1 MAVELYKHNAYAYE
15 QIEEKLKTS
24 NRTCVIHPTGS
35 GKSFIAIK
43 WLYENRNRNC
53 LFLTSQ
59 KPIIDQIIRHIE
71 SCGLTLNDFPN
82 LKFDLYQN
90 ITEQV
95 AKTYSTDCIVLDE
108 FHRCGAPEWGKG
120 LDVLLNNNSNAKVLG
135 FSATPIRYLDDCR
148 NMTEELF
155 DNNIASQITLV
166 EAVAKGILPLPTY
179 INALYS
185 FDEDI
190 QRIQKKINRLAS
202 ESDRKLFQEKFDS
215 AKRLLEKSEGL
226 EKVFSKNITKSN
238 GRFIVFCRDVEHMN
252 RMIEE
257 SKNWFESVN
266 DNIDIYS
273 VISTNK
279 DFDNRNSIESFET
292 SNNDHLKLLFCV
304 NMLNEGLHVNN
315 IDGVIMLRPTISPI
329 IYLQQ
334 LGRALSVGHNEHPLI
349 FDIVNNSL
357 GIKDIDKFYEQ
368 VKRQIQAGTNNP
380 AISGYKDI
388 DIGSFKVI
396 DEMSSMI
403 DLFDI
408 IDKSLTKETYDNSK
422 EKKTI

>member
-1 MAVELYKHNAYAYE
+1 
-15 QIEEKLKTS
+15 
-24 NRTCVIHPTGS
+24 
-35 GKSFIAIK
+35 
-43 WLYENRNRNC
+43 
-53 LFLTSQ
+53 
-59 KPIIDQIIRHIE
+59 
-71 SCGLTLNDFPN
+71 
-82 LKFDLYQN
+82 
-90 ITEQV
+90 
-95 AKTYSTDCIVLDE
+95 
-108 FHRCGAPEWGKG
+108 
-120 LDVLLNNNSNAKVLG
+120 
-135 FSATPIRYLDDCR
+135 
-148 NMTEELF
+148 
-155 DNNIASQITLV
+155 
-166 EAVAKGILPLPTY
+166 
-179 INALYS
+179 
-185 FDEDI
+185 
-190 QRIQKKINRLAS
+190 
-202 ESDRKLFQEKFDS
+202 
-215 AKRLLEKSEGL
+215 
-226 EKVFSKNITKSN
+226 
-238 GRFIVFCRDVEHMN
+238 MN

-422 EKKTI
+422 EKNYMMI